1 MEIIEKKI
9 EDITPYE
16 KNPRKNDEAELV
28 IEMVSSYNFN
38 EDVAIVNNK
47 YVVTKNGEVYTVNLN
62 KKGIKRQNNP
72 KRRHEQRRIHGV
84 SKGSI
89 SKYD

>member
-16 KNPRKNDEAELV
+16 KNPRNNKEAELV

-62 KKGIKRQNNP
+62 KK
-72 KRRHEQRRIHGV
+72 
-84 SKGSI
+84 
-89 SKYD
+89 

>member
-16 KNPRKNDEAELV
+16 KNPRNNKEAEFV

-62 KKGIKRQNNP
+62 KK
-72 KRRHEQRRIHGV
+72 
-84 SKGSI
+84 
-89 SKYD
+89 